1 MSVVYLEDVV
11 KIVGNK
17 YLAIHI
23 VGLRA
28 RELNKKEALLF
39 TAVSPRKPASEAIEE
54 LIEGKIEYNQLD
66 SDSEDLDDPFD
77 VKEKDIP
84 K

>member
-23 VGLRA
+23 AGLRA
-28 RELNKKEALLF
+28 RELNKQEASLF

-66 SDSEDLDDPFD
+66 SDSDNLDDSFD
-77 VKEKDIP
+77 VKKKDIP
-84 K
+84 E

>member
-23 VGLRA
+23 AGLRA
-28 RELNKKEALLF
+28 RQLNKKEGPLF
-39 TAVSPRKPASEAIEE
+39 TAVSPQKPASESIEE
-54 LIEGKIEYNQLD
+54 LVEGKIEYNQSD
-66 SDSEDLDDPFD
+66 SDPKNLDDPFD

-84 K
+84 

>member
-28 RELNKKEALLF
+28 RELNKKEASLF

-54 LIEGKIEYNQLD
+54 LIEGKIERNQLD
-66 SDSEDLDDPFD
+66 SDLENLEDPFD
-77 VKEKDIP
+77 VKEKDVP

>member
-11 KIVGNK
+11 KTVGNK

-23 VGLRA
+23 AGQRA
-28 RELNKKEALLF
+28 RQLNKKEASLF

-54 LIEGKIEYNQLD
+54 LIEGKIEYSQLD
-66 SDSEDLDDPFD
+66 SDPENLDDPFD
-77 VKEKDIP
+77 VKEKDAP

>member
-11 KIVGNK
+11 KTVGNK

-23 VGLRA
+23 AGQRA
-28 RELNKKEALLF
+28 RQLNKKEASLF
-39 TAVSPRKPASEAIEE
+39 TAVSRKPASEAIEE
-54 LIEGKIEYNQLD
+54 LIEGKIEYSQLD
-66 SDSEDLDDPFD
+66 SDPENLDDPFD
-77 VKEKDIP
+77 VKEKDTP

>member
-23 VGLRA
+23 AGLRA
-28 RELNKKEALLF
+28 RELNKREAPLF
-39 TAVSPRKPASEAIEE
+39 TAISPRKPASEAIEE

-66 SDSEDLDDPFD
+66 SDPENLEDPFD

>member
-11 KIVGNK
+11 KSVGNK
-17 YLAIHI
+17 YLAVHI

-28 RELNKKEALLF
+28 RQLNKKEVPLF
-39 TAVSPRKPASEAIEE
+39 TAVSPRKPASESIEE
-54 LIEGKIEYNQLD
+54 LIEGKIEYNQSG
-66 SDSEDLDDPFD
+66 SDPKNLDDPFD

-84 K
+84 

>member
-23 VGLRA
+23 AGLRA
-28 RELNKKEALLF
+28 RQLNKQEVPLF
-39 TAVSPRKPASEAIEE
+39 TAISPRKPASEAIDE
-54 LIEGKIEYNQLD
+54 LIEGKIEYNQSD
-66 SDSEDLDDPFD
+66 SDPKNLDDPFD
-77 VKEKDIP
+77 LKEKDIP
-84 K
+84 

>member
-1 MSVVYLEDVV
+1 MSVVYLEDIV

-23 VGLRA
+23 AGQRA
-28 RELNKKEALLF
+28 RQLNKKEASLF
-39 TAVSPRKPASEAIEE
+39 NAVSPRKPASEAIEE
-54 LIEGKIEYNQLD
+54 LIEGKIEYSQ
-66 SDSEDLDDPFD
+66 SDSGPENLDDPFD
-77 VKEKDIP
+77 VKEKDTP